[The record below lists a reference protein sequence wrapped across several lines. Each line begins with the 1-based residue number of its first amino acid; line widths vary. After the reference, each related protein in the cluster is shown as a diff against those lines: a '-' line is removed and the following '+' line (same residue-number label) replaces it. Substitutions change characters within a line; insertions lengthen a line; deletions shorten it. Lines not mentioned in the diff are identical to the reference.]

1 MKGKSVMHDL
11 WKKLKGDP
19 NVWKG
24 DPLENRPDI
33 TGAYPSPTMTVEA
46 DKWSVDEWNM
56 NSNMLPT
63 KGVDWSLDTIEEDLK
78 HLQKDKED
86 LDHIKKMVIEKLKH
100 QLMSAQPT
108 TSSPKKSATTTSPG
122 SSPPI
127 VDKKLEIFSPQ
138 EIAEIL
144 TVKRAVSDHIINI
157 KNYGENHV
165 IAGGCFVSYFHGV
178 APKDIDVFILNCREQ
193 DAINKWI
200 NGDPT
205 DSKRFKFTDVNKYT
219 KNPKVI
225 SCILDQKTNIQYIF
239 TKYSTR
245 KEIISKFDYV
255 HCCTSLHMGELHIG
269 RAIFDAIRDKKLIVN
284 NDEYLQSYREQK
296 FIDRGWKK

>member
-1 MKGKSVMHDL
+1 MHDL

-24 DPLENRPDI
+24 DPLENKPDI
-33 TGAYPSPTMTVEA
+33 TGVYPSPSMSV
-46 DKWSVDEWNM
+46 DKIHFDEWNM
-56 NSNMLPT
+56 NSNMIPT
-63 KGVDWSLDTIEEDLK
+63 KGVDWSFIEEDLK
-78 HLQKDKED
+78 HSQKDKEY
-86 LDHIKKMVIEKLKH
+86 LDRIKKY
-100 QLMSAQPT
+100 QLMSQT
-108 TSSPKKSATTTSPG
+108 ISKSTTTTSPVSSTTSPV
-122 SSPPI
+122 SSPPV
-127 VDKKLEIFSPQ
+127 VDKKSEIFSPQ

-157 KNYGENHV
+157 KNYGKNHV

-193 DAINKWI
+193 DDINKWI
-200 NGDPT
+200 NGDLT
-205 DSKRFKFTDVNKYT
+205 DTKRFKFTDVNKYT
-219 KNPKVI
+219 KNPKII
-225 SCILDQKTNIQYIF
+225 SCILDKKTDIQYIF

-245 KEIISKFDYV
+245 KEIISNFDYV